1 MTADPLV
8 GVVLAAGSSRRLGTP
23 KQLLPYRD
31 GTLLGATLDVAR
43 QCGFDQLIVT
53 LGGAADAIRAEVD
66 LTGTDVVVADAAATG
81 CSTSL
86 RAALGA
92 VRSGAA
98 GIVLLL
104 GDQPGVQPSAV
115 QQLLSSS
122 SSTAIAVGCYIDG
135 VGHPFWL
142 GRNVFDD
149 VRALHGDKGVWKLI
163 ESGRHPV
170 VEVALSGTVP
180 PDVDTWDDY
189 QRLLAAT
196 S

>member
-1 MTADPLV
+1 MTTDPLV
-8 GVVLAAGSSRRLGTP
+8 GVVLAAGSSKRLGTP

-31 GTLLGATLDVAR
+31 STLLGATLDVAR

-66 LTGTDVVVADAAATG
+66 LAGSDVVVADAAATG
-81 CSTSL
+81 CSASL
-86 RAALGA
+86 HAALDA

-98 GIVLLL
+98 GIVVLL

-115 QQLLSSS
+115 RHLLSSS
-122 SSTAIAVGCYIDG
+122 AGTAIAVGRYDDG

-149 VRALHGDKGVWKLI
+149 IRALHGDKGVWKLI

-189 QRLLAAT
+189 QRLLAAI